1 MQKKYYPYLDLLK
14 FICCIGIVGIH
25 TWPFYYAAGPLRD
38 WFGRLCPVFVSIFF
52 VVSSMLFWQKME
64 FNNNDWGKLGH
75 FCKRLLI
82 LLGCWSILLL
92 PHWLPKFIKHNP
104 DDWYLWLVPQILT
117 QGSAQG
123 SWFIM
128 ALIYGTIIC
137 YLLNRYLNKHFVFAL
152 CAFIW
157 LYFSLVKGQ
166 YINDFLCIYL
176 QGSGDGF
183 HLDSFYLPTRSIFW
197 IEAAY
202 YLLPKL
208 KSENVPTAALAAIS
222 GGAILAEFFVGE
234 YVFVLNTVI
243 AICVP
248 TICAKIAS
256 DVKNANYVFLRKM
269 SIMIYFIHFIPVT
282 VFHVLADKHL
292 IPYEHGAIEFLL
304 VFALASVC
312 AGIIVW
318 ASNKYK
324 ILKYLY

>member
-1 MQKKYYPYLDLLK
+1 M
-14 FICCIGIVGIH
+14 GIH

-104 DDWYLWLVPQILT
+104 DDWYLWLVPKIFT
-117 QGSAQG
+117 TGTAQG

-152 CAFIW
+152 CVFIW
-157 LYFSLVKGQ
+157 LYFSMVKGL

-183 HLDSFYLPTRSIFW
+183 HLDSFYLPTRSLFW

-208 KSENVPTAALAAIS
+208 KSKNVPTAALVAIS
-222 GGAILAEFFVGE
+222 GGAILAEFFVSE
-234 YVFVLNTVI
+234 YVFVLNALI
-243 AICVP
+243 AICMP

-256 DVKNANYVFLRKM
+256 DAKNTSYVFLRKM
-269 SIMIYFIHFIPVT
+269 SIMIYFIHFVPVT

-292 IPYEHGAIEFLL
+292 IPYEYGAIEFLV
-304 VFALASVC
+304 VFAFASTC
-312 AGIIVW
+312 AGLIVW
-318 ASNKYK
+318 ASNKFK
-324 ILKYLY
+324 LLKYFY

>member
-25 TWPFYYAAGPLRD
+25 TWPFYYAAGSLRD

-104 DDWYLWLVPQILT
+104 DDWYLWLVPKIFT
-117 QGSAQG
+117 TGTAQG

-152 CAFIW
+152 CVFIW
-157 LYFSLVKGQ
+157 LYFSMVKGL

-183 HLDSFYLPTRSIFW
+183 HLDSFYLPTRSLFW

-208 KSENVPTAALAAIS
+208 KSKNVPTAALVAIS
-222 GGAILAEFFVGE
+222 GGAILAEFFVSE
-234 YVFVLNTVI
+234 YVFVLNTLI
-243 AICVP
+243 AICMP

-256 DVKNANYVFLRKM
+256 DAKNTSYVFLRKM
-269 SIMIYFIHFIPVT
+269 SIMIYFIHFVPVT

-292 IPYEHGAIEFLL
+292 IPYEYGAIEFLV
-304 VFALASVC
+304 VFAFASTC
-312 AGIIVW
+312 AGLIVW
-318 ASNKYK
+318 ASNKFK
-324 ILKYLY
+324 LLKYFY